1 MVSTMSEFLTEKEVG
16 AILRRSGPTF
26 RRWRATGRG
35 PSWIKIGGRVLYPAR
50 DLAAW
55 LKAQPA
61 GGDASLCVLA
71 PSAGRDLST

>member
-1 MVSTMSEFLTEKEVG
+1 MTHEFLTESELG
-16 AILRRSGPTF
+16 PILRRSGPTF

-35 PSWIKIGGRVLYPAR
+35 PSWTKIGGRVLYPAR

-61 GGDASLCVLA
+61 GGGDASLCVLA
-71 PSAGRDLST
+71 PGAGKG